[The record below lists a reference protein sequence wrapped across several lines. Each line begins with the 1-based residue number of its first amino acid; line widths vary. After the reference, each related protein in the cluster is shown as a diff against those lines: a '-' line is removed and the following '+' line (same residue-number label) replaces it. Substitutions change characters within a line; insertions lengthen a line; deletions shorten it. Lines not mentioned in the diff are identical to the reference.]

1 MRLDVV
7 SKMLR
12 PIIALL
18 EFYAAIIDKLST
30 SRPYNN
36 VKVIKGH

>member
-7 SKMLR
+7 SKML
-12 PIIALL
+12 IIALL
-18 EFYAAIIDKLST
+18 EFYAAIIDKLYT